1 MKTGDSFL
9 QSLGTEEF
17 YLVNK
22 ILDGAFPPDSAIPVS
37 PPAPIPSGKG
47 RRHERQP
54 SRAPFINAGY
64 FGNLFQEGW
73 NTKIMANL
81 SQVYWN
87 LSDLMVDFFKWV
99 TGKISQ
105 GLISELE
112 LRLCLG
118 GLSTQWNT
126 SSLKYFVGVEIR
138 HLWLYFF
145 LAVGHSVCLWVPLG
159 SQLHEI
165 RNYVQLPTAPGT
177 GWGSQR
183 AAGQGA
189 NKWKMVLKIG

>member
-1 MKTGDSFL
+1 MKTSDSSL

-17 YLVNK
+17 YLENK
-22 ILDGAFPPDSAIPVS
+22 ILDGAFPPDSAILAS

-47 RRHERQP
+47 RWHESQP
-54 SRAPFINAGY
+54 SQAPFINACH
-64 FGNLFQEGW
+64 FRNLFQEGW

-118 GLSTQWNT
+118 VLSTQWNT

-138 HLWLYFF
+138 HLWRYFF
-145 LAVGHSVCLWVPLG
+145 LAVGHRVCLG
-159 SQLHEI
+159 C
-165 RNYVQLPTAPGT
+165 
-177 GWGSQR
+177 R
-183 AAGQGA
+183 A
-189 NKWKMVLKIG
+189 